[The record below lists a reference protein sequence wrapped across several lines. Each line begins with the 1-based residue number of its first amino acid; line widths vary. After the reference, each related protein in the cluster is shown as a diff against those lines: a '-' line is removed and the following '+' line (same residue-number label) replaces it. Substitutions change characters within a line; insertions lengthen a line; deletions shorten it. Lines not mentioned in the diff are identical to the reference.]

1 MDLTQ
6 MHVMFRQFAQ
16 QMGMQNVRAI
26 LPEQIDLLINT
37 SISDIVNR
45 IIQTNIGVTN
55 DRVITDNSKVGQAN
69 ALRTLYKVTNVES
82 SNFNTTVINRY
93 STKLSCNISN
103 INIDP
108 LYLVDFSID
117 YKNQDFLTN
126 LFPIRLIDDIFLADV
141 LNDFVLKPR
150 FRSPIITIVNNDL
163 DIYLGE
169 PEPNLSPNIIR
180 ISYIAKPI
188 KVKYN
193 IDTGRDNVD
202 SDMPEHLHED
212 IVRHAVELWQ
222 AAITNSIVS
231 ENNRQK
237 QNQYENVRNTSRNE
251 YN

>member
-1 MDLTQ
+1 MNLTQ
-6 MHVMFRQFAQ
+6 MHVIFRQFAQ

-45 IIQTNIGVTN
+45 IIQTNVGVTN

-82 SNFNTTVINRY
+82 SNFSTTVINRY
-93 STKLSCNISN
+93 STKLSCNISS

-126 LFPIRLIDDIFLADV
+126 IFPIRLIDDIFLADV

-180 ISYIAKPI
+180 ISYIAKPV

-193 IDTGRDNVD
+193 IDTGGDNVD

-212 IVRHAVELWQ
+212 IVKHAVELWQ
-222 AAITNSIVS
+222 AAITNSVVS

-237 QNQYENVRNTSRNE
+237 QNQYENVRNTNRNE

>member
-37 SISDIVNR
+37 SISDSVNR
-45 IIQTNIGVTN
+45 IIQTNIGVAN
-55 DRVITDNSKVGQAN
+55 DRVVTDNSKVGQVN
-69 ALRTLYKVTNVES
+69 SLRTLYKTTNVEAS
-82 SNFNTTVINRY
+82 SFTSTVINKY
-93 STKLSCNISN
+93 STKFSCNIDD
-103 INIDP
+103 IDIDP

-117 YKNQDFLTN
+117 YKNKDFQTN

-169 PEPNLSPNIIR
+169 LEPSLKPNIVR
-180 ISYIAKPI
+180 ISYIDKPI

-193 IDTGRDNVD
+193 LDTGEKNVD

-212 IVRHAVELWQ
+212 IVKHAVELWQ
-222 AAITNSIVS
+222 AAIANSIVS
-231 ENNRQK
+231 ENNRQR
-237 QNQYENVRNTSRNE
+237 QNQYENVRNTNRNE

>member
-222 AAITNSIVS
+222 AAITNSVVS

>member
-1 MDLTQ
+1 

-37 SISDIVNR
+37 SISDTVNQ

-55 DRVITDNSKVGQAN
+55 DRVVTDNSKVGQVN
-69 ALRTLYKVTNVES
+69 SLRTLYKAINVEA
-82 SNFNTTVINRY
+82 SNFSSTSINKY
-93 STKLSCNISN
+93 SNKLSCNIDD
-103 INIDP
+103 IDIDP

-117 YKNQDFLTN
+117 YKNDDFQTN

-150 FRSPIITIVNNDL
+150 FRSPIITIVNNKL

-169 PEPNLSPNIIR
+169 PESSLNPNTIR
-180 ISYIAKPI
+180 ISYISKPI

-193 IDTGRDNVD
+193 LDTGKENIN
-202 SDMPEHLHED
+202 SDMPEHLHEH
-212 IVRHAVELWQ
+212 IVKHAVELWQ

-231 ENNRQK
+231 ERNRQQ
-237 QNQYENVRNTSRNE
+237 QNQYENIRNTNRNE

>member
-1 MDLTQ
+1 
-6 MHVMFRQFAQ
+6 
-16 QMGMQNVRAI
+16 MGMQNVRAI

-180 ISYIAKPI
+180 ISYIAKPV

-193 IDTGRDNVD
+193 IDTGGDNVD

-212 IVRHAVELWQ
+212 IVKHAVELWQ
-222 AAITNSIVS
+222 AAITNSVVS

>member
-1 MDLTQ
+1 MNLTQ
-6 MHVMFRQFAQ
+6 MHVIFRQFAQ

-82 SNFNTTVINRY
+82 SNFSTTVINRY
-93 STKLSCNISN
+93 STKLSCNISS

-180 ISYIAKPI
+180 ISYIAKPV

-193 IDTGRDNVD
+193 IDTGGDNVD

-212 IVRHAVELWQ
+212 IVKHAVELWQ
-222 AAITNSIVS
+222 AAITNSVVS

>member
-1 MDLTQ
+1 MNLTQ
-6 MHVMFRQFAQ
+6 MHVIFRQFAQ

-169 PEPNLSPNIIR
+169 PEPNLTPNIIR
-180 ISYIAKPI
+180 ISYIAKPV

-193 IDTGRDNVD
+193 LDTGSDNVD

-212 IVRHAVELWQ
+212 IVKHAVELWQ
-222 AAITNSIVS
+222 AAITNSVVS

-237 QNQYENVRNTSRNE
+237 QNQYEDFRNTNRTE
-251 YN
+251 

>member
-1 MDLTQ
+1 MNLTQ
-6 MHVMFRQFAQ
+6 MHVIFRQFAQ

-69 ALRTLYKVTNVES
+69 SLRTLYKVVNVES

-93 STKLSCNISN
+93 STKLSCNVSN

-117 YKNQDFLTN
+117 YKNENFLTN

-169 PEPNLSPNIIR
+169 PEPNLTPNIIR

-193 IDTGRDNVD
+193 IDTGGDNVD

-212 IVRHAVELWQ
+212 IVKHAVELWQ
-222 AAITNSIVS
+222 AAITNSIAS

-237 QNQYENVRNTSRNE
+237 QNQYENVRNTNRNE

>member
-1 MDLTQ
+1 

-45 IIQTNIGVTN
+45 IIQTNVGVTN

-93 STKLSCNISN
+93 STKLSCNISS

-126 LFPIRLIDDIFLADV
+126 IFPIRLIDDIFLADV

-180 ISYIAKPI
+180 ISYIAKPV

-193 IDTGRDNVD
+193 IDTGGDNVD

-212 IVRHAVELWQ
+212 IVKHAVELWQ
-222 AAITNSIVS
+222 AAITNSVVS

-237 QNQYENVRNTSRNE
+237 QNQYENVRNTNRNE